1 MIGQICLGVCG
12 IFTQIAVKFK
22 CDFPRTVFMVNL
34 CLTARTLDLNHL
46 DITILVCFNH
56 VFLQVML
63 IVSFSITGVASE
75 PHKIFMF
82 GFNVH
87 F

>member
-1 MIGQICLGVCG
+1 
-12 IFTQIAVKFK
+12 
-22 CDFPRTVFMVNL
+22 MVNL
-34 CLTARTLDLNHL
+34 CLTARTLDLYHL
-46 DITILVCFNH
+46 GITILVCFLYML
-56 VFLQVML
+56 LQVML

-75 PHKIFMF
+75 PHQIFML